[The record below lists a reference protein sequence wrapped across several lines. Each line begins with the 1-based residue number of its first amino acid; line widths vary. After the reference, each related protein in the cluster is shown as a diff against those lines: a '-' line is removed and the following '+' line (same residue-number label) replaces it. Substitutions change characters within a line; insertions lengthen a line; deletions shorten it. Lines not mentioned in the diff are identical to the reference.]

1 MADRVRPAKRPAPA
15 GIAAPGLASRGSQ
28 PGGQPGP
35 SRGFAPGPQLRDDL
49 PVTNRC
55 EKVQVVMTDQPE
67 DRSGN
72 GADAITEV
80 PQEAPRAGAAA
91 LPLFYKA
98 PQPLHNERHAGKG
111 LKAPGDYSFAGKTHA
126 VVLQVQEFRLAA
138 AFYPIIFADEEPPIP
153 LAVLGYRDGENL
165 FVDAAGAWAEGT
177 YVPAYVRRYPFAT
190 GQGAQDGEHLLYLD
204 EASDLVV
211 DLDLESG
218 AEPGAE
224 SGAGPGVEP
233 LFADGQPSERTQK
246 ALEFCTAFQRQAAVT
261 NAFVEAVMARDLLES
276 KEVRLDLPGGG
287 SQLLTGLRVIAEQKF
302 NALPDAD
309 FLEWRE
315 KGWLPLVYWHWASMD
330 NFFRMV
336 LRG

>member
-1 MADRVRPAKRPAPA
+1 MAK
-15 GIAAPGLASRGSQ
+15 Q
-28 PGGQPGP
+28 PKGG
-35 SRGFAPGPQLRDDL
+35 
-49 PVTNRC
+49 
-55 EKVQVVMTDQPE
+55 
-67 DRSGN
+67 SGN
-72 GADAITEV
+72 GAGDSDAQKAAPGAEKAEG
-80 PQEAPRAGAAA
+80 PQGATA

-98 PQPLHNERHAGKG
+98 PQPLHNERHGGKG

-138 AFYPIIFADEEPPIP
+138 AFYPIVFADEELSTP
-153 LAVLGYRDGENL
+153 LAVLGYRDGKNL

-190 GQGAQDGEHLLYLD
+190 GQGAQDGEQLLYLD

-211 DLDLESG
+211 DLE

-224 SGAGPGVEP
+224 P
-233 LFADGQPSERTQK
+233 LFAGGEPSARTQK
-246 ALEFCTAFQRQAAVT
+246 ALEFCTAFQRQATVT
-261 NAFVEAVMARDLLES
+261 TAFVEAVRARDLLET

-287 SQLLTGLRVIAEQKF
+287 SQLLTGLRVIDEQKF
-302 NALPDAD
+302 NALSDVD
-309 FLEWRE
+309 FLEWRS

-336 LRG
+336 LRR

>member
-49 PVTNRC
+49 PVTHSR
-55 EKVQVVMTDQPE
+55 EKVQLVKTDQPE
-67 DRSGN
+67 DPSGN
-72 GADAITEV
+72 GAAAITE
-80 PQEAPRAGAAA
+80 
-91 LPLFYKA
+91 A

-138 AFYPIIFADEEPPIP
+138 AFYPIIFADEVLPTP

-246 ALEFCTAFQRQAAVT
+246 ALEFCTAFQQQAAVT